1 MAFMYQAE
9 QPCSYAMPDLIHAK
23 PLANACLHSS
33 QRIVGQLQATQI
45 PSESITT
52 PVCPTF
58 QPKGRVPWFIMDI
71 PWPGSR
77 TRVGGESAWISGVQ
91 VLRGG
96 IVQGSGCSCVSSV
109 CCVAGRFDVEV
120 EGTRTHTHAPIH
132 LSVIHA
138 CALHNQALFWFPSL
152 FFSVQT
158 GCDIDRRS

>member
-9 QPCSYAMPDLIHAK
+9 QPCSYSMPDLIHAK

-96 IVQGSGCSCVSSV
+96 IVQGSGCSV

-120 EGTRTHTHAPIH
+120 EGTRAHTHARTHTSLCDSCLCTPQSSFV
-132 LSVIHA
+132 LVPEPF
-138 CALHNQALFWFPSL
+138 LFRPDWL
-152 FFSVQT
+152 
-158 GCDIDRRS
+158 RYRS